1 MNCKRVLCA
10 AAVASLAFGVYAAT
24 PVFRHRFDSA
34 KDDSGRYTGQTMS
47 GAVLTKI
54 GNEGI
59 VDLGTAGGWFDFGTS
74 LGNVIKNLKGDYAIV
89 ANLMIP
95 STTSLGANGNFIF
108 NFGQSSSD
116 GYAFL
121 GANQS
126 RYSISKTNWSGEQT
140 VSPDMRFPQGEWVNV
155 AVVQKGGKATVW
167 INGVHKAQADIALH
181 PSDLGATVQNW
192 LGRSPYNGDV
202 MLSDAKYA
210 DFRIYDTAL
219 TDAEIAELAADPVL
233 AELNKDVYAQAIDE
247 LLKTRTF
254 DFSQVRSDVNLPVQF
269 GNGITGQWQSSNDKV
284 ITPKGDVTR
293 PDVGKPDVDL
303 ELTLTLSKGSAA
315 KSVKYPAHVL
325 AQLNDTD
332 AMEYDLD
339 NIVLRTRK
347 SGIRS
352 DVKLPVASLEGS
364 VITWKSANK
373 DYITDAGKLLKLAE
387 GEEGVPVTLTATA
400 TRNGRSLDREFEV
413 VVAPRENYDSYLF
426 TYFPSNE
433 DENLYYAISRDGFN
447 YTPLNGGK
455 CVMSSD
461 TVAIKKGI
469 RDPHILRGAD
479 GRTFYMVATDM
490 KSAEGWASNRGIV
503 MYKSTDLVNWTHST
517 VHFPDRFPEWKN
529 VTRVWAP
536 EVIWDPDY
544 ANADGSK
551 GRYMIYYSLLTNDG
565 KCTYDKVYY
574 SYANDDFTGLLT
586 DPVYFYDRGSATID
600 CDIVWDE
607 TTQLFHMFFKNE
619 GSGGIC
625 KVTAKSLLPEPGQP
639 DGSQW
644 SKPSPTLQCTGE
656 AVEGAGVFP
665 LINSDKWILMYDC
678 YMNGHYQFCETE
690 DLDNFTLRAETAT
703 SGAFT
708 PRHGTVIPLTP
719 EETERLLQKFPAA
732 NVTLKV
738 ESAGNINVRPDNFK
752 MTGDKVYVPVR
763 PGVDLKSFDPELVP
777 SIGAKIT
784 PEGARDFTQG
794 PLAYTLTDG
803 NTTKDIQVEVA
814 VEANPVLP
822 GFTADPEVMYS
833 NKTGRF
839 YIYPTTDGFPG
850 WGGYKFNVYSSADL
864 VNWQKETCILDLKS
878 DDVIWSDGNGWAP
891 CIEEK
896 IEDGKYRYYFYFSGN
911 NPALNRKTLGMAV
924 SDSPTGPFHD
934 LGSPLIDT
942 NVTSGQLIDS
952 DVFTDPVS
960 GDTFYYWGNG
970 QLVASRLDPDMKTI
984 KDATVITPQGGS
996 LATYAFREG
1005 VYVFYRDGKYYF
1017 LWSVDD
1023 TGARNYHVAY
1033 GTSDSPMGP
1042 IKVAEDPIVLIQ
1054 DGNHEIYGTGH
1065 NSVIQIPGR
1074 DEWYIVYHRINKKF
1088 VNKDPG
1094 THREVC
1100 IDKLEFNPDGTI
1112 KRVVPT
1118 HRGISPVDLL
1128 GTEGI
1133 DTVMTDGAPEGPVS
1147 TSFYTLNGLRLS
1159 GEPTAS
1165 GVYVRLDS
1173 DANGRRQGSKLMK

>member
-1 MNCKRVLCA
+1 MLCT

-34 KDDSGRYTGQTMS
+34 KDDSGRYTGQAMS

-54 GNEGI
+54 GDEGI

-74 LGNVIKNLKGDYAIV
+74 LGDIIRNLKGDYAIV
-89 ANLMIP
+89 VNLMIP

-108 NFGQSSSD
+108 NFGQSSSA

-126 RYSISKTNWSGEQT
+126 RYSI
-140 VSPDMRFPQGEWVNV
+140 
-155 AVVQKGGKATVW
+155 GK
-167 INGVHKAQADIALH
+167 
-181 PSDLGATVQNW
+181 S
-192 LGRSPYNGDV
+192 
-202 MLSDAKYA
+202 
-210 DFRIYDTAL
+210 
-219 TDAEIAELAADPVL
+219 
-233 AELNKDVYAQAIDE
+233 
-247 LLKTRTF
+247 
-254 DFSQVRSDVNLPVQF
+254 
-269 GNGITGQWQSSNDKV
+269 
-284 ITPKGDVTR
+284 
-293 PDVGKPDVDL
+293 DVDL
-303 ELTLTLSKGSAA
+303 ELTLTLSKGTASR
-315 KSVKYPAHVL
+315 SVKYPAHVL

-339 NIVLRTRK
+339 NIVLRTRR

-352 DVKLPVASLEGS
+352 DVKLPVASVEGS

-387 GEEGVPVTLTATA
+387 GEEGVTVTLTATA
-400 TRNGRSLDREFEV
+400 TRNGRTSDREFEV

-455 CVMSSD
+455 CVMASD

-479 GRTFYMVATDM
+479 GKTFYMVATDM

-690 DLDNFTLRAETAT
+690 DLDNFTLRAETTEVAETTGAT
-703 SGAFT
+703 ASRRR
-708 PRHGTVIPLTP
+708 PRP
-719 EETERLLQKFPAA
+719 R
-732 NVTLKV
+732 NV
-738 ESAGNINVRPDNFK
+738 G
-752 MTGDKVYVPVR
+752 
-763 PGVDLKSFDPELVP
+763 GVDAAPQV
-777 SIGAKIT
+777 
-784 PEGARDFTQG
+784 
-794 PLAYTLTDG
+794 
-803 NTTKDIQVEVA
+803 TKRGCA
-814 VEANPVLP
+814 V
-822 GFTADPEVMYS
+822 
-833 NKTGRF
+833 
-839 YIYPTTDGFPG
+839 
-850 WGGYKFNVYSSADL
+850 
-864 VNWQKETCILDLKS
+864 C
-878 DDVIWSDGNGWAP
+878 
-891 CIEEK
+891 
-896 IEDGKYRYYFYFSGN
+896 
-911 NPALNRKTLGMAV
+911 
-924 SDSPTGPFHD
+924 
-934 LGSPLIDT
+934 
-942 NVTSGQLIDS
+942 
-952 DVFTDPVS
+952 
-960 GDTFYYWGNG
+960 
-970 QLVASRLDPDMKTI
+970 
-984 KDATVITPQGGS
+984 
-996 LATYAFREG
+996 
-1005 VYVFYRDGKYYF
+1005 
-1017 LWSVDD
+1017 
-1023 TGARNYHVAY
+1023 
-1033 GTSDSPMGP
+1033 
-1042 IKVAEDPIVLIQ
+1042 
-1054 DGNHEIYGTGH
+1054 
-1065 NSVIQIPGR
+1065 
-1074 DEWYIVYHRINKKF
+1074 
-1088 VNKDPG
+1088 
-1094 THREVC
+1094 
-1100 IDKLEFNPDGTI
+1100 
-1112 KRVVPT
+1112 
-1118 HRGISPVDLL
+1118 
-1128 GTEGI
+1128 
-1133 DTVMTDGAPEGPVS
+1133 
-1147 TSFYTLNGLRLS
+1147 
-1159 GEPTAS
+1159 TAS
-1165 GVYVRLDS
+1165 FLCG
-1173 DANGRRQGSKLMK
+1173 